1 MSSSVDMDLGLA
13 CDIGV
18 RPAKARG
25 GRARRFGVA
34 VCAERVD
41 CPAVLGLAAASPN
54 SLRSLRSLRSD
65 SGDENVNE
73 RASRLAARPV
83 LLSATQARR
92 TRPPRTCASEPL
104 VRGILKNALRL
115 LHTLDPASRP
125 VGPGAGDLWNAEE
138 RSVRGG
144 ARSALRKLSHRAC
157 PNAAPA
163 GRVVSCAMRP
173 AREHHRA
180 VRAFSAGPFHHEP
193 APGPASRDAC
203 ASQRYRQ
210 RKNDEETQQE
220 AK

>member
-1 MSSSVDMDLGLA
+1 MDLGLA

-25 GRARRFGVA
+25 GRALRFGVA

-92 TRPPRTCASEPL
+92 TRPPRAFASEL
-104 VRGILKNALRL
+104 LMRGIFGLPHAIN
-115 LHTLDPASRP
+115 PASRLA
-125 VGPGAGDLWNAEE
+125 GPGAGDLWNAEE

-144 ARSALRKLSHRAC
+144 ARSALRNLTHRAC
-157 PNAAPA
+157 LNAAPA

-173 AREHHRA
+173 AREHRRA

-193 APGPASRDAC
+193 APGPTGRDAC
-203 ASQRYRQ
+203 ASQRECQ
-210 RKNDEETQQE
+210 RKNNEETQQD
-220 AK
+220 KK

>member
-1 MSSSVDMDLGLA
+1 MELTLSCA
-13 CDIGV
+13 IGV
-18 RPAKARG
+18 GPAKARG

-41 CPAVLGLAAASPN
+41 CLAVLGLAAASPN

-65 SGDENVNE
+65 SGDENVDE
-73 RASRLAARPV
+73 RASRLAASPV
-83 LLSATQARR
+83 LLSAPQARR
-92 TRPPRTCASEPL
+92 TRPPRTFAGRPSVRYVLKSPPGLPHIMAS
-104 VRGILKNALRL
+104 
-115 LHTLDPASRP
+115 ASRP

-157 PNAAPA
+157 LNAAPA

-173 AREHHRA
+173 AREHRRA

-193 APGPASRDAC
+193 APGPAGRDAC
-203 ASQRYRQ
+203 DRQ
-210 RKNDEETQQE
+210 R
-220 AK
+220 